1 MFRFKL
7 SHLLL
12 FPLLALIPASSSI
25 AESHYCIEVDGGFGH
40 GGTTFIGTG
49 FAVPAGGACIPWAG
63 FTKTASSVILTTSG
77 TGCLSSSGKVL
88 TVSVL
93 SADTSFFGT
102 GQTRADFIRLTRTS
116 TTAKFTSGE
125 DSGAFSGSAA
135 AVSCSSSLEQL
146 PDTHD

>member
-1 MFRFKL
+1 MFRFKI

-12 FPLLALIPASSSI
+12 FPLLGLIPATSLT
-25 AESHYCIEVDGGFGH
+25 AESFYCVAVDGGFGH

-49 FAVPAGGACIPWAG
+49 FVVPAGGICTPWSG
-63 FTKTASSVILTTSG
+63 FTRTASSVILTTSG

-88 TVSVL
+88 TISVL
-93 SADTSFFGT
+93 SADPSFFGT

-116 TTAKFTSGE
+116 TSAKFTSGQ
-125 DSGAFSGSAA
+125 DSGNFGGSADA
-135 AVSCSSSLEQL
+135 ISCTSTLEHL